1 MNGEKT
7 QNYNTIIDNT
17 GRLTVGEG
25 ELRKGWKDSFE
36 DPYNVTL
43 DEQVLVSMYGWDV
56 YGSYN
61 YIERPNKQDYN
72 DSKIASKDEVTREMI
87 KSGPSNGHE

>member
-1 MNGEKT
+1 MNEQFEKNINHDFVKGKGKMNGEKT

-25 ELRKGWKDSFE
+25 ELRKVWKDSFE

-43 DEQVLVSMYGWDV
+43 DEQVLANMYGWDV

-61 YIERPNKQDYN
+61 YIERPNK
-72 DSKIASKDEVTREMI
+72 
-87 KSGPSNGHE
+87 